1 VIALTGNKADMDNK
15 RKVTTEEAAQYAK
28 DNDILYME
36 TSAKTALNVK
46 ALFTEI
52 GRSLLFIVI

>member
-1 VIALTGNKADMDNK
+1 MDNK